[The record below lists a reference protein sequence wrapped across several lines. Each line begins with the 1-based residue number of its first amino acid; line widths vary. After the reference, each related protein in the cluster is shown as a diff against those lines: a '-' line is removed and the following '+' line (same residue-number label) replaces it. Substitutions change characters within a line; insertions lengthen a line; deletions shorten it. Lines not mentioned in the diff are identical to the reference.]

1 MSVQNIMAI
10 IDKNKTNMSD
20 SDYLDICN
28 DLMKLNGKTTTY
40 TITYLQVSYFT
51 KLEYPRMVLERFTEK
66 KVNTNIT
73 EIDSGFS
80 YDEFKARLEHFGIM
94 PIAICNNKI
103 KLGCA
108 ESQKSRTISENE
120 DSEYATHISIKYD
133 EYLLLKIEKN

>member
-10 IDKNKTNMSD
+10 IDKNKANMSD

-28 DLMKLNGKTTTY
+28 DLMKLNEKTTTY

-51 KLEYPRMVLERFTEK
+51 KLDFPSLVLERFTEK

-73 EIDSGFS
+73 EIDSAFS
-80 YDEFKARLEHFGIM
+80 YEEFKSRLEHFGIM
-94 PIAICNNKI
+94 PITICNNKI
-103 KLGCA
+103 KLGDSD
-108 ESQKSRTISENE
+108 SQKSRTISENE
-120 DSEYATHISIKYD
+120 DSEYTTHISIKYD